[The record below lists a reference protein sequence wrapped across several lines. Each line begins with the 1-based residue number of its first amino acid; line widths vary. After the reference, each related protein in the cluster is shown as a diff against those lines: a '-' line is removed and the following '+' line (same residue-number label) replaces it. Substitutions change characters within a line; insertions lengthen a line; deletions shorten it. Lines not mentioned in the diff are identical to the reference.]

1 MSAKTMRLREPKAI
15 PPDLVIHLQKPKHLA
30 IDRRA
35 LRQKINQQNVPKR
48 QSGEYLK
55 CPEKTKPEEQVQADA
70 SDVLE
75 AFQEER
81 KVQSKSDFLMKIA
94 APGDSFAPD
103 LNSTLTIRS

>member
-1 MSAKTMRLREPKAI
+1 
-15 PPDLVIHLQKPKHLA
+15 
-30 IDRRA
+30 
-35 LRQKINQQNVPKR
+35 VPKR

-75 AFQEER
+75 AFQEEQ
-81 KVQSKSDFLMKIA
+81 KVQSRSDFLMKIA